1 MKGLLY
7 KDLLS
12 LRQFRAMAFIIAAGL
27 FSSFY
32 SGQVDMFASICV
44 ILTATIPISL
54 LGPEEKARWNTVA
67 LTLPVSR
74 FTLVLEKYLFGL
86 CTLLVGAVIAMGLGI
101 AVVPLAG
108 YDTITLCAAL
118 FCLGLVIQS
127 VMLPLIFRFGM
138 EKGQLFTMGLLFIL
152 AAGLV
157 VLVGNGMLA
166 VSGFLLWLLPLIAA
180 GLWGLSLLLSVRLM
194 NQVDL

>member
-27 FSSFY
+27 FSSIY
-32 SGQVDMFASICV
+32 SGKVDMFASICV

-54 LGPEEKARWNTVA
+54 LGLEEKARWNTVA

-74 FTLVLEKYLFGL
+74 FTLVGEKYLFGL
-86 CTLLVGAVIAMGLGI
+86 CTLLVGA
-101 AVVPLAG
+101 
-108 YDTITLCAAL
+108 
-118 FCLGLVIQS
+118 
-127 VMLPLIFRFGM
+127 
-138 EKGQLFTMGLLFIL
+138 
-152 AAGLV
+152 GLV
-157 VLVGNGMLA
+157 VLVGNGLLA
-166 VSGFLLWLLPLIAA
+166 VSGLLLWLLPLIAA
-180 GLWGLSLLLSVRLM
+180 MLWGLSLLLSVRLM

>member
-1 MKGLLY
+1 M
-7 KDLLS
+7 
-12 LRQFRAMAFIIAAGL
+12 
-27 FSSFY
+27 
-32 SGQVDMFASICV
+32 
-44 ILTATIPISL
+44 
-54 LGPEEKARWNTVA
+54 
-67 LTLPVSR
+67 
-74 FTLVLEKYLFGL
+74 
-86 CTLLVGAVIAMGLGI
+86 LVGAGLAMGLGVAI
-101 AVVPLAG
+101 VPHAG

-157 VLVGNGMLA
+157 VLVGNGLLA
-166 VSGFLLWLLPLIAA
+166 VSGLLLWLLPIIAA
-180 GLWGLSLLLSVRLM
+180 MLWGLSLLLSVRLM